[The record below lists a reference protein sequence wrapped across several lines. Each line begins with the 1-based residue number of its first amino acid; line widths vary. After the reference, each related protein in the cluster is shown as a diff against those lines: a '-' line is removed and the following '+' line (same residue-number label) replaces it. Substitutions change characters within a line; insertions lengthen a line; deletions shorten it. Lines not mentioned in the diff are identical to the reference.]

1 MTGPAARLNGG
12 ARLQLTNQIK
22 NRFMTIPKYDL
33 NNGVQIPV
41 IGFGCAFGNWT
52 GGDEMQGFLPEEAWR
67 SITLALNAGF
77 NHFDCAYCY
86 GTERHLG
93 DILGR
98 AMAEGAIRREDV
110 FVTTK
115 LAHPAAPPHVAI
127 SHLLTFNWNEV
138 EDIQQRVL
146 DDFERSKEKLGL
158 GYVDLLLMH
167 WPGTFGN
174 EDPVFAKEARLAIWE
189 IFESLLQ
196 RGDAHAIG
204 LCNFSQAHLADLIDA
219 GRTVP
224 AVNQTELHPYCQ
236 DPGLVGFCKQ
246 HGIVVEAYAPFASGA
261 FGLLRDPVISGI
273 AAEVGRSTGQVI
285 LKWHLQ
291 QGHVVLP
298 KSSNEARIAQNLD
311 IFDFSL
317 DEEQMQRIT
326 ALAPAEAKR
335 TTEDPGT
342 IL

>member
-1 MTGPAARLNGG
+1 
-12 ARLQLTNQIK
+12 
-22 NRFMTIPKYDL
+22 MTIPSYEL

-41 IGFGCAFGNWT
+41 VGFGCAFGNWT
-52 GGDEMQGFLPEEAWR
+52 GGEEMQGFLPEEAWR
-67 SITLALNAGF
+67 SIALALNAGF
-77 NHFDCAYCY
+77 THFDCAHCY

-93 DILGR
+93 DVLGR
-98 AMAEGAIRREDV
+98 AMADGSVRREDM
-110 FVTTK
+110 FLTTK

-127 SHLLTFNWNEV
+127 SHLLTFNWDEV
-138 EDIQQRVL
+138 ENIQQRVM
-146 DDFERSKEKLGL
+146 DDFEKSKEKLGV

-174 EDPVFAKEARLAIWE
+174 EDPVFARESRLAIWE
-189 IFESLLQ
+189 TYESLLQ

-204 LCNFSQAHLADLIDA
+204 VCNFTQSHIEDLVEA

-224 AVNQTELHPYCQ
+224 MVNQTELHPYCQ
-236 DPGLVGFCKQ
+236 DPGLVDFCKQ

-261 FGLLRDPVISGI
+261 FGLLRDPVISEI
-273 AAEVGRSTGQVI
+273 AAALGRSTGQVI

-298 KSSNEARIAQNLD
+298 KSSNEARIAQNLEL
-311 IFDFSL
+311 FDFALSE
-317 DEEQMQRIT
+317 DEMRRIM
-326 ALAPAEAKR
+326 ALAPDQAMR
-335 TTEDPGT
+335 TTVDPGT

>member
-1 MTGPAARLNGG
+1 M
-12 ARLQLTNQIK
+12 K
-22 NRFMTIPKYDL
+22 IPTHEL
-33 NNGVQIPV
+33 SNGVRIPV

-52 GGDEMQGFLPEEAWR
+52 GGDAMQGFLPDEAWR
-67 SITLALNAGF
+67 ALTLALDAGF
-77 NHFDCAYCY
+77 RHFDCAHCY

-93 DILGR
+93 DVIGR
-98 AMAEGAIRREDV
+98 AMAEGRLRREDL

-115 LAHPAAPPHVAI
+115 LAHPASPSHVAI
-127 SHLLTFNWNEV
+127 SHLLTWNWNEV
-138 EDIQQRVL
+138 PDIQQRVM

-174 EDPVFAKEARLAIWE
+174 EDPGFAREARLAIWE
-189 IFESLLQ
+189 IYESLLE

-204 LCNFSQAHLADLIDA
+204 VCNFTASHLSDLIDA

-224 AVNQTELHPYCQ
+224 MVNQTELHPYCQ
-236 DPGLVGFCKQ
+236 DPDLVGFCRQ

-261 FGLLRDPVISGI
+261 FGLLKDPVISGI
-273 AAEVGRSTGQVI
+273 AGELGISTGQAI

-311 IFDFSL
+311 LFGFSL
-317 DEEQMQRIT
+317 TDEQIAHMT
-326 ALAPAEAKR
+326 ALAPEKAKR
-335 TTEDPGT
+335 TTVDPYT